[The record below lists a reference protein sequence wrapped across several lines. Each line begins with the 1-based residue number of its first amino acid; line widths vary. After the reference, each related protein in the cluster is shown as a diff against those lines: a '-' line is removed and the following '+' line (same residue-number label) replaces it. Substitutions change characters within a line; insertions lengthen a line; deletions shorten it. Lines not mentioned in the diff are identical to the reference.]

1 MKNINR
7 YLLLFL
13 SLVLLAGCDN
23 FLTQDPIG
31 GTLVQSQYDVLSN
44 KLEGSMRGIYS
55 MMDPGSSSHDAFGQ
69 RSIDMYGDLLCG
81 DMALTSETY
90 GWFAYDERQQTRT
103 NRSGYVWTYYYGML
117 RNINMVV
124 RTVKTQTE
132 LMNHVNTYGLPNDG
146 LQVRDE
152 SGKVVYHYDEN
163 DSLSAIYYAQALTM
177 RGYVYSNLVKYF
189 TPTVDHLFAGGYNLT
204 NYPAFPMYTDENMDN
219 GAQDLAMINEVFR
232 QIDSDLTTAIT
243 YFDIFGKDYV
253 ASSKLVVDIDVARG
267 LLATFYLNRAR
278 EIGTTPTD
286 PLLEMPMR
294 KALTYAKEV
303 IESNSHSIVPNATVL
318 TNGWNS
324 LEDPSWMW
332 GQDVTV
338 ETTGGLRSFFGQVD
352 IHSYSYAWAG
362 DTKVIDKRLYSEI
375 PSWDIRKQWFNDGKT
390 NATYELCPDK
400 KFFSAKNPSST
411 SADNID
417 REWLS
422 DNVFMR
428 IEAMY
433 LVAAEACY
441 FLGLQDSAVL
451 YLTAIT
457 DERVNTSDPTAIAKY
472 TTYKASLSDPNT
484 FVQALILNWRV
495 EMWGEGY
502 GLQTFRRLT
511 SHKYQSVDE
520 ETGSTSDKLRR
531 GANHLYNPGKEMSY
545 DDETTYT
552 LQIPAS
558 ETNYNPYLND

>member
-124 RTVKTQTE
+124 RTVKTQAE

-189 TPTVDHLFAGGYNLT
+189 TPTVDHLFA
-204 NYPAFPMYTDENMDN
+204 
-219 GAQDLAMINEVFR
+219 
-232 QIDSDLTTAIT
+232 
-243 YFDIFGKDYV
+243 
-253 ASSKLVVDIDVARG
+253 
-267 LLATFYLNRAR
+267 
-278 EIGTTPTD
+278 EIG
-286 PLLEMPMR
+286 R
-294 KALTYAKEV
+294 AHV
-303 IESNSHSIVPNATVL
+303 
-318 TNGWNS
+318 
-324 LEDPSWMW
+324 
-332 GQDVTV
+332 
-338 ETTGGLRSFFGQVD
+338 
-352 IHSYSYAWAG
+352 
-362 DTKVIDKRLYSEI
+362 
-375 PSWDIRKQWFNDGKT
+375 
-390 NATYELCPDK
+390 
-400 KFFSAKNPSST
+400 
-411 SADNID
+411 
-417 REWLS
+417 
-422 DNVFMR
+422 
-428 IEAMY
+428 
-433 LVAAEACY
+433 
-441 FLGLQDSAVL
+441 
-451 YLTAIT
+451 
-457 DERVNTSDPTAIAKY
+457 
-472 TTYKASLSDPNT
+472 
-484 FVQALILNWRV
+484 
-495 EMWGEGY
+495 
-502 GLQTFRRLT
+502 
-511 SHKYQSVDE
+511 
-520 ETGSTSDKLRR
+520 
-531 GANHLYNPGKEMSY
+531 
-545 DDETTYT
+545 
-552 LQIPAS
+552 
-558 ETNYNPYLND
+558 